1 MRFFDKLKGI
11 LQDIK
16 DFKQSTTEAPE
27 VEEQLQKE
35 VKALSQ
41 DDLLEPPKHITEAE
55 VPLTPQTFTQRGMD
69 DNPYCV
75 KCGEITKVQGTG
87 MTLGNNKQP
96 VGYIIYTC
104 THCFTVCMSLVYK
117 QYNKEDQKQ
126 EIKQMSFWSD
136 TVNRQSYNIRLAQLN
151 EKLNGGKE
159 EPAKVVEAKGNN

>member
-1 MRFFDKLKGI
+1 MKLLDKLKGI

-16 DFKQSTTEAPE
+16 DFKQSTAEAPE

-41 DDLLEPPKHITEAE
+41 DDLLEPPKHVTEAE

-104 THCFTVCMSLVYK
+104 THCLTVCMSLVYK

-136 TVNRQSYNIRLAQLN
+136 TVNRQSYNIRLAQLSI
-151 EKLNGGKE
+151 KLGGPKE
-159 EPAKVVEAKGNN
+159 ESDKEIITPSN